1 MKAFFIFINLILIYN
16 FVFSQ
21 GEIQQ
26 TRMYN
31 RDARTF
37 ALMINSNGLGLNY
50 RYGKRID
57 GYRKNLYGVTIST
70 IKSSKETKTQNPYLT
85 SSNKKFVFG
94 KVNSVVNVRFSYGRQ
109 KELYGKF
116 DKGGIAIRYFYG
128 FGPSFA
134 ILKPIYYNI
143 IDSIYYN
150 ISTGDLYMATSKK
163 QFNTS
168 VHQVSDIKS
177 KASFFDGIS
186 ETKFIPGLFIKLG
199 LSIEYSNK
207 DMRIR
212 ALEGGVV
219 VNTFAK
225 PVKIM
230 ANDENNYV
238 IISLFLSYRFGKIT
252 KTTIN

>member
-1 MKAFFIFINLILIYN
+1 MKSFLIFIILIFAYN
-16 FVFSQ
+16 IVFSQ

-37 ALMINSNGLGLNY
+37 AILVKSDGTGLNY

-57 GYRKNLYGVTIST
+57 GYRKNLYGITLSS

-85 SSNKKFVFG
+85 NTNKKFVFG
-94 KVNSVVNVRFSYGRQ
+94 KTNTVINLQLAYGRQ
-109 KELYGKF
+109 KELFGKF
-116 DKGGIAIRYFYG
+116 DKGGIAIRYFYNL
-128 FGPSFA
+128 GPSLTM
-134 ILKPIYYNI
+134 LKPIYYDI

-163 QFNTS
+163 KFNTS

-177 KASFFDGIS
+177 KSSFFDGIS
-186 ETKFIPGLFIKLG
+186 ETKFVPGLYLELG
-199 LSIEYSNK
+199 LSIEYSN
-207 DMRIR
+207 DDTRIR
-212 ALEGGVV
+212 ALEAGV
-219 VNTFAK
+219 NINAFSK
-225 PVKIM
+225 SIQIM
-230 ANDENNYV
+230 ATDKNNWI

>member
-1 MKAFFIFINLILIYN
+1 MRFVILIIPVILFST

-21 GEIQQ
+21 GEIQE

-31 RDARTF
+31 RDAKTF
-37 ALMINSNGLGLNY
+37 ALLLKSNGFGLNY

-57 GYRKNLYGVTIST
+57 GYRKNLYGITLTT
-70 IKSSKETKTQNPYLT
+70 IKSFKETKTQNPYL
-85 SSNKKFVFG
+85 SNSNKKFVFG
-94 KVNSVVNVRFSYGRQ
+94 KTNSVFNLSLSYGKQ

-128 FGPSFA
+128 IGPSLA

-163 QFNTS
+163 KFNTS
-168 VHQVSDIKS
+168 VHQISDIKS
-177 KASFFDGIS
+177 KASFFDGIN
-186 ETKFIPGLFIKLG
+186 ETKFIPGLSLKLG
-199 LSIEYSNK
+199 ISVEYSDDDTK
-207 DMRIR
+207 IR
-212 ALEGGVV
+212 AIEGGVII
-219 VNTFAK
+219 NTYYK
-225 PVKIM
+225 PIQIM
-230 ANDENNYV
+230 ATDNKNY
-238 IISLFLSYRFGKIT
+238 ILLSLFISYRFGRIT

>member
-1 MKAFFIFINLILIYN
+1 MKKVFILIFFLLIYRI
-16 FVFSQ
+16 VFSQ
-21 GEIQQ
+21 GEVQQ

-31 RDARTF
+31 RDAKTF
-37 ALMINSNGLGLNY
+37 AILINSNGLGLNY

-57 GYRKNLYGVTIST
+57 GYRKNLYGITLTT

-94 KVNSVVNVRFSYGRQ
+94 KINSVINLQFSYGRQ

-128 FGPSFA
+128 FGPTVT

-177 KASFFDGIS
+177 KASFFEGIN
-186 ETKFIPGLFIKLG
+186 ETKFVPGLFLKLG
-199 LSIEYSNK
+199 LSIEYSNN
-207 DMRIR
+207 DTRIR
-212 ALEGGVV
+212 ALEAGVS
-219 VNTFAK
+219 VNAFAQ
-225 PVKIM
+225 PIKIM
-230 ANDENNYV
+230 ATDENNWA
-238 IISLFLSYRFGKIT
+238 IISLFLAYRFGRVT

>member
-1 MKAFFIFINLILIYN
+1 
-16 FVFSQ
+16 
-21 GEIQQ
+21 
-26 TRMYN
+26 MYN

-37 ALMINSNGLGLNY
+37 AFILNSNGIGFNY

-57 GYRKNLYGVTIST
+57 GYKKNLYGITFST
-70 IKSSKETKTQNPYLT
+70 IKSSKETKIQNPYL
-85 SSNKKFVFG
+85 SNSNKKFVFG
-94 KVNSVVNVRFSYGRQ
+94 KVNSVFNLRFYYGRQ

-128 FGPSFA
+128 FGPSLA
-134 ILKPIYYNI
+134 MLKPIYYNI

-177 KASFFDGIS
+177 KASFLDGIS
-186 ETKFIPGLFIKLG
+186 ETKFIPGLFLKLG
-199 LSIEYSNK
+199 ISVEYSNDDTK
-207 DMRIR
+207 IR
-212 ALEGGVV
+212 AIEGGVT
-219 VNTFAK
+219 VNAFYK
-225 PVKIM
+225 PIQIM
-230 ANDENNYV
+230 ATDKNNYA
-238 IISLFLSYRFGKIT
+238 IISLFLAYRFGRIT